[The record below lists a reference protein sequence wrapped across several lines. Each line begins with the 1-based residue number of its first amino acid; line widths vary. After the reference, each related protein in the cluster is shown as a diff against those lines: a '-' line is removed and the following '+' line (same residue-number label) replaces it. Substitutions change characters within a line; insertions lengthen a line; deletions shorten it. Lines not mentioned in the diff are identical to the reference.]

1 MQIIIV
7 GCGNVGVTLTAQLSG
22 EGHDITI
29 VDTNAKK
36 LHLIASKYD
45 VKGVVGNGASYL
57 TLLEA
62 GIESADVIIAVTS
75 MDEQNLLSC
84 LFARKAGGCHT
95 IARVRNPEYIK
106 EINYIK
112 EELGISMIINPEYA
126 AATEIARLLRFPSA
140 IEINTFAKGK
150 IELLKFKLPE
160 GCKLCGAQL
169 KKIGLLVNKCDV
181 LICAVERGGEVVIPD
196 GNFELAAGELVSI
209 VTSPANAARFFKQI
223 NIETNQVKDAII
235 VGGGAVSYYLAGQLC
250 DMGISVVLMEKDHSR
265 CEELS
270 ELLPKARIINGDE
283 IDRDLLLEIG
293 IRDTEAFA
301 ALTGIDEENIM
312 LSLFAKRH
320 SNAKIVTKVN
330 RISFDEIV
338 DNMDLGSVIYPRY
351 ITSEYIIQYVRA
363 MQNSI
368 GSNVETMYKLIGDRV
383 EALEF
388 SIREDSPVVGKPLME
403 LNLKPNLLICSINHQ
418 GKVITPRGQDMMQ
431 VGDTVV
437 VVTTNL
443 GLNDVKD
450 ILK

>member
-7 GCGNVGVTLTAQLSG
+7 GCGNVGVTLTAHLSS
-22 EGHDITI
+22 EGHDITVI
-29 VDTNAKK
+29 DSNGKK
-36 LHLIASKYD
+36 VQQVASKYD

-57 TLLEA
+57 TLMEA
-62 GIESADVIIAVTS
+62 GIEKADLMIAVTGL
-75 MDEQNLLSC
+75 DEQNLLSC
-84 LFARKAGGCHT
+84 LFARKAGICHT

-106 EINYIK
+106 EIDYIK
-112 EELGISMIINPEYA
+112 EELGLSMTINPEYA

-140 IEINTFAKGK
+140 IEIDTFAKGK
-150 IELLKFKLPE
+150 IELLKFKM
-160 GCKLCGAQL
+160 GSDSKICGLQL
-169 KKIGLLVNKCDV
+169 KKINSVIKCDV
-181 LICAVERGGEVVIPD
+181 LVCAVERGSEVIIPD
-196 GNFELAAGELVSI
+196 GNFVLEAGDVVSI
-209 VTSPANAARFFKQI
+209 VASPANAARFFKLI
-223 NIETNQVKDAII
+223 GIETNQVKDAVL
-235 VGGGAVSYYLAGQLC
+235 VGGGAVSYYLAKQLC
-250 DMGISVVLMEKDHSR
+250 DMGISVVILEKDQHR

-283 IDRDLLLEIG
+283 IDRDLLLEMG
-293 IRDTEAFA
+293 LRETEAFA

-320 SNAKIVTKVN
+320 SRAKIITKVN

-338 DNMDLGSVIYPRY
+338 DNMELGSVIYPKF

-388 SIREDSPVVGKPLME
+388 SIREDSPVVGIPLQA
-403 LNLKPNLLICSINHQ
+403 LNLKPNLLICSINHK

-437 VVTTNL
+437 VVTTNV
-443 GLNDVKD
+443 GLKDVKD
-450 ILK
+450 ILN

>member
-7 GCGNVGVTLTAQLSG
+7 GCGNVGVTLTAHLSSD
-22 EGHDITI
+22 GHDITVI
-29 VDTNAKK
+29 DSNGKK
-36 LHLIASKYD
+36 VQQVASKYD

-57 TLLEA
+57 TLMEA
-62 GIESADVIIAVTS
+62 GIEKADLMIAVTGL
-75 MDEQNLLSC
+75 DEQNLLSC
-84 LFARKAGGCHT
+84 LFARKAGICHT

-106 EINYIK
+106 EIDYIK
-112 EELGISMIINPEYA
+112 EELGLSMTINPEYA

-140 IEINTFAKGK
+140 IEIDTFAKGK
-150 IELLKFKLPE
+150 IELLKFKM
-160 GCKLCGAQL
+160 GSDSKICGLQL
-169 KKIGLLVNKCDV
+169 KKINSVIKCDV
-181 LICAVERGGEVVIPD
+181 LVCAVERGSEVIIPD
-196 GNFELAAGELVSI
+196 GNFVLEAGDVVSI
-209 VTSPANAARFFKQI
+209 VASPANAARFFKQI
-223 NIETNQVKDAII
+223 GIETNQVKDAVL
-235 VGGGAVSYYLAGQLC
+235 VGGGAVSYYLAKQLC
-250 DMGISVVLMEKDHSR
+250 DMGISVVILEKDQHR

-283 IDRDLLLEIG
+283 IDRDLLLEMG
-293 IRDTEAFA
+293 LRETEAFA

-320 SNAKIVTKVN
+320 SRAKIITKVN

-338 DNMDLGSVIYPRY
+338 DNMELGSVIYPKF

-388 SIREDSPVVGKPLME
+388 SIREDSPVVGIPLQA
-403 LNLKPNLLICSINHQ
+403 LNLKPNLLICSINHK

-437 VVTTNL
+437 VVTTNV
-443 GLNDVKD
+443 GLKDVKD
-450 ILK
+450 ILN

>member
-7 GCGNVGVTLTAQLSG
+7 GCGNVGVTLTAHLSS
-22 EGHDITI
+22 EGHDITVI
-29 VDTNAKK
+29 DSNGKK
-36 LHLIASKYD
+36 VQQVASKYD

-57 TLLEA
+57 TLMEA
-62 GIESADVIIAVTS
+62 GIEKADLMIAVTGL
-75 MDEQNLLSC
+75 DEQNLLSC
-84 LFARKAGGCHT
+84 LFARKAGICHT

-106 EINYIK
+106 EIDYIK
-112 EELGISMIINPEYA
+112 EELGLSMTINPEYA

-150 IELLKFKLPE
+150 IELLKFKM
-160 GCKLCGAQL
+160 GSDSKICGLQL
-169 KKIGLLVNKCDV
+169 KKINSVIKCDV
-181 LICAVERGGEVVIPD
+181 LVCAVERGSEVIIPD
-196 GNFELAAGELVSI
+196 GNFVLEAGDVVSI
-209 VTSPANAARFFKQI
+209 VASPANAARFFKQI
-223 NIETNQVKDAII
+223 GIETNQVKDAVL
-235 VGGGAVSYYLAGQLC
+235 VGGGAVSYYLAKQLC
-250 DMGISVVLMEKDHSR
+250 DMGISVVILEKDQHR

-270 ELLPKARIINGDE
+270 ELLPKVRIINGDE
-283 IDRDLLLEIG
+283 IDRDLLLEMG
-293 IRDTEAFA
+293 LRETEAFA

-320 SNAKIVTKVN
+320 SRAKIITKVN

-338 DNMDLGSVIYPRY
+338 DNMELGSVIYPKF

-388 SIREDSPVVGKPLME
+388 SIREDSPVVGIPLQA
-403 LNLKPNLLICSINHQ
+403 LNLKPNLLICSINHK

-437 VVTTNL
+437 VVTTNV
-443 GLNDVKD
+443 GLKDVKD
-450 ILK
+450 ILN

>member
-7 GCGNVGVTLTAQLSG
+7 GCGNVGVTLTAHLSS
-22 EGHDITI
+22 EGHDITVI
-29 VDTNAKK
+29 DSNTKK
-36 LHLIASKYD
+36 VQQVSSKYD
-45 VKGVVGNGASYL
+45 VKGIVGNGASYL
-57 TLLEA
+57 TLIEA
-62 GIESADVIIAVTS
+62 GIEKADLMIAVTG

-106 EINYIK
+106 EIDYIK
-112 EELGISMIINPEYA
+112 EELGLSMTINPEYA

-140 IEINTFAKGK
+140 IEIDTFAKGK
-150 IELLKFKLPE
+150 IEILKFKMPAE
-160 GCKLCGAQL
+160 CKICGLQL
-169 KKIGLLVNKCDV
+169 KKINSVIKCDV
-181 LICAVERGGEVVIPD
+181 LICAVERGGDVIIPD
-196 GNFELAAGELVSI
+196 GNFPLEAGDVVSI

-223 NIETNQVKDAII
+223 GIETNQVKDTIL
-235 VGGGAVSYYLAGQLC
+235 VGGGAVSYYLAKQLC
-250 DMGISVVLMEKDHSR
+250 DMGISVSILEKDHHR

-283 IDRDLLLEIG
+283 IDRDLLLEMG
-293 IRDTEAFA
+293 LRETESFA

-312 LSLFAKRH
+312 LSLFAKRR
-320 SNAKIVTKVN
+320 SKAKVITKVN

-338 DNMDLGSVIYPRY
+338 DNMDLGSVIYPKF

-368 GSNVETMYKLIGDRV
+368 GSNVETMYKLMGDRV

-388 SIREDSPVVGKPLME
+388 SIREDSPVVGIPLQN
-403 LNLKPNLLICSINHQ
+403 LDLKPDLLICSINHK
-418 GKVITPRGQDMMQ
+418 GKVITPRGQDVMQ

-437 VVTTNL
+437 VVTTNV
-443 GLNDVKD
+443 GLKDVKD
-450 ILK
+450 ILN

>member
-7 GCGNVGVTLTAQLSG
+7 GCGNVGVTLTAHLSS
-22 EGHDITI
+22 EGHDITVI
-29 VDTNAKK
+29 DSNGKK
-36 LHLIASKYD
+36 VQQVASKYD

-57 TLLEA
+57 TLMEA
-62 GIESADVIIAVTS
+62 GIEKADLMIAVTGL
-75 MDEQNLLSC
+75 DEQNLLSC
-84 LFARKAGGCHT
+84 LFARKAGICHT

-106 EINYIK
+106 EIDYIK
-112 EELGISMIINPEYA
+112 EELGLSMTINPEYA

-140 IEINTFAKGK
+140 IEIDTFAKGK
-150 IELLKFKLPE
+150 IELLKFKM
-160 GCKLCGAQL
+160 GSDSKICGLQL
-169 KKIGLLVNKCDV
+169 KKINSVIKCDV
-181 LICAVERGGEVVIPD
+181 LVCAVERGSEVIIPD
-196 GNFELAAGELVSI
+196 GNFVLEAGDVVSI
-209 VTSPANAARFFKQI
+209 VASPANAARFFKQI
-223 NIETNQVKDAII
+223 GIETNQVKDAVL
-235 VGGGAVSYYLAGQLC
+235 VGGGAVSYYLAKQLC
-250 DMGISVVLMEKDHSR
+250 DMGISVVILEKDQHR

-283 IDRDLLLEIG
+283 IDRDLLLEMG
-293 IRDTEAFA
+293 LRETEAFA

-320 SNAKIVTKVN
+320 SRAKIITKVN

-338 DNMDLGSVIYPRY
+338 DNMELGSVIYPKF

-388 SIREDSPVVGKPLME
+388 SIREDSPVVGIPLQA
-403 LNLKPNLLICSINHQ
+403 LNLKPNLLICSINHK

-437 VVTTNL
+437 VVTTNV
-443 GLNDVKD
+443 GLKDVKD
-450 ILK
+450 ILN

>member
-7 GCGNVGVTLTAQLSG
+7 GCGNVGVTLTAHLSS
-22 EGHDITI
+22 EGHDITVI
-29 VDTNAKK
+29 DSNGKK
-36 LHLIASKYD
+36 VQQVASKYD

-57 TLLEA
+57 TLMEA
-62 GIESADVIIAVTS
+62 GIEKADLMIAVTGL
-75 MDEQNLLSC
+75 DEQNLLSC
-84 LFARKAGGCHT
+84 LFARKAGICHT

-106 EINYIK
+106 EIDYIK
-112 EELGISMIINPEYA
+112 EELGLSMTINPEYA

-140 IEINTFAKGK
+140 IEIDTFAKGK
-150 IELLKFKLPE
+150 IELLKFKMLSDS
-160 GCKLCGAQL
+160 KICGLQL
-169 KKIGLLVNKCDV
+169 KKINSVVKCDV
-181 LICAVERGGEVVIPD
+181 LVCAVERGSEVIIPD
-196 GNFELAAGELVSI
+196 GNFVLEAGDVVSI
-209 VTSPANAARFFKQI
+209 VASPANAARFFKQI
-223 NIETNQVKDAII
+223 GIETNQVKDAVL
-235 VGGGAVSYYLAGQLC
+235 VGGGAVSYYLAKQLC
-250 DMGISVVLMEKDHSR
+250 DMGISVVILEKDQHR

-283 IDRDLLLEIG
+283 IDRDLLLEMG
-293 IRDTEAFA
+293 LRETEAFA

-320 SNAKIVTKVN
+320 SRAKIITKVN

-338 DNMDLGSVIYPRY
+338 DNMELGSVIYPKF

-388 SIREDSPVVGKPLME
+388 SIREDSPVVGIPLQA
-403 LNLKPNLLICSINHQ
+403 LNLKPNLLICSINHK

-437 VVTTNL
+437 VVTTNV
-443 GLNDVKD
+443 GLKDVKD
-450 ILK
+450 ILN